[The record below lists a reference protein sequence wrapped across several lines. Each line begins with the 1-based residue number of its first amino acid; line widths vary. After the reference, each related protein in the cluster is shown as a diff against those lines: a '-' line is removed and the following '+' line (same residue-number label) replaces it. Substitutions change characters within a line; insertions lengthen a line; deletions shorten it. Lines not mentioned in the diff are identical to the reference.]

1 MELETSVAWAEMN
14 EPIVNSAYV
23 QTFAVASIGE
33 NQSASTIA
41 NLSRLFCSKRQFFPN
56 HPTSGCWIARVQ
68 AANDLLT
75 IAGIHVEIRTGSG

>member
-41 NLSRLFCSKRQFFPN
+41 NPSRLFCSMPQFFPN
-56 HPTSGCWIARVQ
+56 HLTSGCWIVKAQ
-68 AANDLLT
+68 AVNGPLT
-75 IAGIHVEIRTGSG
+75 IVGIHEETRTV

>member
-1 MELETSVAWAEMN
+1 MELDTALARAEMN
-14 EPIVNSAYV
+14 EPIVNLAYV

-33 NQSASTIA
+33 NQSASMIA
-41 NLSRLFCSKRQFFPN
+41 NLSRLFCWMRQFFPN

-75 IAGIHVEIRTGSG
+75 IAGIHAEIRTGWG